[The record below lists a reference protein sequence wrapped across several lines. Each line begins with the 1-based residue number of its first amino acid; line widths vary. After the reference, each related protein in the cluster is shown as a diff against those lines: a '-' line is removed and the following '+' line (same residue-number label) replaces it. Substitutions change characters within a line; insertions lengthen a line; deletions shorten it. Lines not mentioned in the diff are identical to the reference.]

1 MKAEVANQLKIALV
15 QAAGLTEGS
24 PLVVFE
30 VSSSDKILHRWRSQ
44 ERKKTPHPVWHQQ
57 WAVSLDANVAAPSLK
72 ARLEDVSRGELMGH
86 ALINLTSLLD
96 RKIHRGWHKL
106 VGEATDVNETV
117 TVELGGEVELI
128 VQWCH
133 SPAKVAEVVPPT
145 TPKPAKPSP
154 SGISA
159 GISGSTQKK
168 VFFGVAAAGMAA
180 AAGARARRRAAARAV
195 PELAEIEKDA
205 APAVTTEE
213 DDDEASLDLVEDY
226 TYVNPFD
233 VHRFWNREV
242 FVTPPGAVPRP
253 FFSQLPR
260 RRRRD
265 GVESVSRA
273 QASSARGGS
282 CGACAWRPRSR
293 RASPSCCTACPRRSS
308 RPFLI

>member
-1 MKAEVANQLKIALV
+1 
-15 QAAGLTEGS
+15 
-24 PLVVFE
+24 
-30 VSSSDKILHRWRSQ
+30 
-44 ERKKTPHPVWHQQ
+44 
-57 WAVSLDANVAAPSLK
+57 
-72 ARLEDVSRGELMGH
+72 MGH
-86 ALINLTSLLD
+86 ALLNLTSLLD

-106 VGEATDVNETV
+106 VGEATDVSETI

-195 PELAEIEKDA
+195 PELAEIAKDA

-242 FVTPPGAVPRP
+242 FVTPPGEQCARWQLRRVRLATEVATGFPFLLHGVPAPLESAIPFDAVSFDLRPRI
-253 FFSQLPR
+253 
-260 RRRRD
+260 D
-265 GVESVSRA
+265 GVEA
-273 QASSARGGS
+273 
-282 CGACAWRPRSR
+282 
-293 RASPSCCTACPRRSS
+293 
-308 RPFLI
+308 

>member
-1 MKAEVANQLKIALV
+1 
-15 QAAGLTEGS
+15 
-24 PLVVFE
+24 
-30 VSSSDKILHRWRSQ
+30 
-44 ERKKTPHPVWHQQ
+44 
-57 WAVSLDANVAAPSLK
+57 
-72 ARLEDVSRGELMGH
+72 MGH

-133 SPAKVAEVVPPT
+133 SPVQKVEVVPPT

-159 GISGSTQKK
+159 GILGSTQKK

-195 PELAEIEKDA
+195 PELAEIEKDE
-205 APAVTTEE
+205 APAIATEE

-253 FFSQLPR
+253 FPR
-260 RRRRD
+260 GCQDAVDATPRLSD
-265 GVESVSRA
+265 GVESVSP
-273 QASSARGGS
+273 AR
-282 CGACAWRPRSR
+282 R
-293 RASPSCCTACPRRSS
+293 
-308 RPFLI
+308 

>member
-1 MKAEVANQLKIALV
+1 MAAHEEGPRNSEDVRYTGT
-15 QAAGLTEGS
+15 QA
-24 PLVVFE
+24 V
-30 VSSSDKILHRWRSQ
+30 
-44 ERKKTPHPVWHQQ
+44 
-57 WAVSLDANVAAPSLK
+57 AVSLDANVAAPVLK

-106 VGEATDVNETV
+106 VGEATDVNETI

-133 SPAKVAEVVPPT
+133 SPAKVAQVVPPT

-180 AAGARARRRAAARAV
+180 AAGARARGARPRAPCPSSPRSR
-195 PELAEIEKDA
+195 KDA
-205 APAVTTEE
+205 APAITTEE

-233 VHRFWNREV
+233 VH
-242 FVTPPGAVPRP
+242 
-253 FFSQLPR
+253 
-260 RRRRD
+260 
-265 GVESVSRA
+265 
-273 QASSARGGS
+273 GS
-282 CGACAWRPRSR
+282 G
-293 RASPSCCTACPRRSS
+293 TARSS
-308 RPFLI
+308 